1 MERINKTLQR
11 LSGNENFQKR
21 YQAMKQEILKNE
33 EVRVFLHE
41 HNDELTSEMIEKNLM
56 KLYEYGNQS
65 KECNKCASL
74 GSCVNLMK
82 GYHPEL
88 IISRGA
94 IEVHYDKCPRKVR
107 EDEKKKNEKLI
118 QSLYVPKD
126 ILRASFY
133 DMEKDGER
141 TDAIQKALSFVLNYK
156 EDAVNKG
163 LYFYVQFGVGKSY
176 LLGAVAN

>member
-21 YQAMKQEILKNE
+21 YQAMKQEILKND

-41 HNDELTSEMIEKNLM
+41 HKDELTSEMIEKNLM

-74 GSCVNLMK
+74 GSCINLMK

-94 IEVHYDKCPRKVR
+94 IEVHYDKCPRKVM
-107 EDEKKKNEKLI
+107 EDEKRKNEKLI

-126 ILRASFY
+126 ILRASF
-133 DMEKDGER
+133 DDIETRMNDRMLFKR
-141 TDAIQKALSFVLNYK
+141 HLH
-156 EDAVNKG
+156 
-163 LYFYVQFGVGKSY
+163 LY
-176 LLGAVAN
+176 